1 MTWPAIPV
9 AEPPEMDMQIHSTFS
24 DGVNT
29 VAENVAE
36 AEAMGLRTITCV
48 DHVRHDSE
56 YLPTFVAAVRAAQE
70 TTDVILLCAAE
81 AKYLDDAGHLD
92 LPDDLAGVDRI
103 YGGDHQVPWT
113 DGPRHPDEVAADLR
127 AGVVTEREVLEHLT
141 TATAN
146 AVLRYDDVVIAHFF
160 SLLPR
165 LGIVE
170 DDVPMEL
177 IERVAEAAAQGGAII
192 EVNERYRSPNA
203 RTLRPFLDRGVE
215 LLTSTDAHAR
225 ERIARYD
232 HVATVVRELAAGEGR

>member
-1 MTWPAIPV
+1 MDWLPLPT

-29 VAENVAE
+29 VAENIAE

-48 DHVRHDSE
+48 DHVRHDTT
-56 YLPTFVAAVRAAQE
+56 YLPEFVATVRAAQA
-70 TTDVILLCAAE
+70 TTDVVLLCAAE

-92 LPDDLAGVDRI
+92 LPGDLAGVDKI

-113 DGPRHPDEVAADLR
+113 DGPRHPDDVARDLR
-127 AGVVTEREVLEHLT
+127 DGTVTELEVLEHIT

-146 AVLRYDDVVIAHFF
+146 AVLRYADVVIAHFF

-165 LGIVE
+165 LGIDE
-170 DDVPMEL
+170 STVPMEL
-177 IERVAEAAAQGGAII
+177 IERVADAAARGNTII

-203 RTLRPFLDRGVE
+203 RTLRPFLDRGVL
-215 LLTSTDAHAR
+215 LLTSTDAHRR
-225 ERIARYD
+225 ESIARYD
-232 HVATVVRELAAGEGR
+232 HVATVLRELAGDDDR

>member
-1 MTWPAIPV
+1 MTWPTIPV
-9 AEPPEMDMQIHSTFS
+9 AAPPEMDMQIHSTFS

-48 DHVRHDSE
+48 DHVRRDTT
-56 YLPTFVAAVRAAQE
+56 YLPEFVAAVRAAQE
-70 TTDVILLCAAE
+70 TTDVVLLCAAE

-177 IERVAEAAAQGGAII
+177 IERVAEAAAQGGAIV

-232 HVATVVRELAAGEGR
+232 HVAAVVRELAAGEGR